1 MRIQETI
8 ERDLT
13 KEPQSV
19 VRVYEDAQLK
29 TDFAEYVLT
38 DALAR
43 EFAKVLEPII
53 DSARP
58 AAAGT
63 NNVGIWVSGFFGSG
77 KSHFA
82 KVAGH
87 LVADTA
93 IGHGTAR
100 ELFLR
105 LLRPN
110 SAAHQ
115 RVAELLQEA
124 ANYRLAA
131 TI

>member
-8 ERDLT
+8 ERDLWN
-13 KEPQSV
+13 EPQSV

-43 EFAKVLEPII
+43 EFAKVLEPIV

-63 NNVGIWVSGFFGSG
+63 NSVGIWVSGFFGSG

-82 KVAGH
+82 KVAGN
-87 LVADTA
+87 LIADTA
-93 IGHGTAR
+93 IGRDTAR
-100 ELFLR
+100 DLFTR
-105 LLRPN
+105 LLKADSP
-110 SAAHQ
+110 SHQ
-115 RVAELLQEA
+115 R
-124 ANYRLAA
+124 
-131 TI
+131 